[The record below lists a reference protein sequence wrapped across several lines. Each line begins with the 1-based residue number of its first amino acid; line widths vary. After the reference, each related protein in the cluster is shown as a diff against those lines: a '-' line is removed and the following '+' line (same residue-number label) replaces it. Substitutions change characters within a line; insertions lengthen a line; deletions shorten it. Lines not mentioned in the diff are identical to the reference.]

1 MHPAFALLF
10 SALSAGSLFLA
21 AFLLLTG
28 VMQANREANKWL
40 GAFFL
45 LLSLLFIELFLER
58 AGHSQTLL
66 IQITEWPRWA
76 VFPCLY
82 VAVFAFVHPG
92 QRPQLL
98 FIHFLPAIIF
108 VIFLILGWQVQLPI
122 WVGLVAHYFFF
133 AQGLVYGLLN
143 LQILAKHQHHI
154 RQLLADTASDLTWL
168 RNFVYAP
175 LVVAGVWFAF
185 RQLPAMDGLL
195 QLLCAGSSLYFVSAA
210 FRQRDIYPEKI
221 LGVADKLID
230 LPAVSKTAQRL
241 TPQQVDILKD
251 RVVLVVDQ
259 HKPYLEPTLNLQTL
273 ADKVG
278 INTHE
283 LSLVLNQGFGMNFYA
298 YVNGLRAE
306 EAIKLLESG
315 QYGRGDMEAIAFR
328 SGFNSRT
335 TFYATIKKLK
345 GETPTNLLKQGVP
358 L

>member
-1 MHPAFALLF
+1 MHPSFALLF

-21 AFLLLTG
+21 AFLMLTG
-28 VMQANREANKWL
+28 VVQANREANKWL

-45 LLSLLFIELFLER
+45 LLSLVFVELFLQL
-58 AGHSQTLL
+58 AGNPQPLL

-76 VFPCLY
+76 IFPCLF
-82 VAVFAFVHPG
+82 VAVFSFVHPN

-98 FIHFLPAIIF
+98 FIHFLPTF
-108 VIFLILGWQVQLPI
+108 VFVVFLMLGKQAQSPTWI
-122 WVGLVAHYFFF
+122 GLVARYFFF

-143 LQILAKHQHHI
+143 LKILAKHQNHV

-168 RNFVYAP
+168 RDFVYAP
-175 LVVAGVWFAF
+175 LVIAAVWFAF

-195 QLLCAGSSLYFVSAA
+195 QLLCLGVSLYFVSAA
-210 FRQRDIYPEKI
+210 FRQRDVYPEKI
-221 LGVADKLID
+221 LEVTDKLID
-230 LPAVSKTAQRL
+230 LPAVSTTAQRL
-241 TPQQVDILKD
+241 TPQQIDILKD
-251 RVVLVVDQ
+251 RVVLVIEQ
-259 HKPYLEPTLNLQTL
+259 HKPYLDPTLNLQTL
-273 ADKVG
+273 ADKAG

-306 EAIKLLESG
+306 EAIKLLYSG

-345 GETPTNLLKQGVP
+345 GETPTNLLKQGVS